1 VVVVTLV
8 PVLLA
13 AALAAQ
19 SGSWLDRPLTKWNAA
34 GATMP
39 APPAS
44 QEARAPLA
52 RRCASLV
59 ASGSAVDA
67 LVTKAGWVPLLHLDR
82 RISRDDVEV
91 VGGMAAAGPACD
103 PTVFNLFVFV
113 GGRFAGTLS
122 PASMST
128 SRDGAAGSVRLTG
141 PDAMTTEFAR
151 YTAADSEC
159 CPSSVVRVSYRL
171 NRAGAATVLEAV
183 EARRV
188 R

>member
-1 VVVVTLV
+1 MVIPLF
-8 PVLLA
+8 LA

-19 SGSWLDRPLTKWNAA
+19 SGSWLDRPMVKWNAA
-34 GATMP
+34 GAVIP

-44 QEARAPLA
+44 PEARPALS

-67 LVTKAGWVPLLHLDR
+67 LVTRAGWVPFLHLDR
-82 RISRDDVEV
+82 RITREDVEV
-91 VGGMAAAGPACD
+91 VGGMAVAGPACD

-122 PASMST
+122 PTPMST

-141 PDAMTTEFAR
+141 ADAMTTEFAR

-171 NRAGAATVLEAV
+171 NRAGAAAVLEAV

>member
-122 PASMST
+122 PASMCT